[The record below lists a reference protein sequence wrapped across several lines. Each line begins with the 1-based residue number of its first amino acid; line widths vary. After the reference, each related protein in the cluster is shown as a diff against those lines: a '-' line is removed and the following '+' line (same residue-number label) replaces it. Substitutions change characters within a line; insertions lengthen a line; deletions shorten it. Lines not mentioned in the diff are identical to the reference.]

1 MSQKDIWRY
10 IHIRWAGII
19 VHLCPFTDTR
29 GVNGQRSEREKK
41 AFLDWVY
48 QRETIISNTDDCTPF
63 PTVSHPPQ
71 EQLLSD
77 DFYDW
82 KKTILFFI

>member
-29 GVNGQRSEREKK
+29 GVNGQRREREKKK

-63 PTVSHPPQ
+63 PDSVTSSTRAAP
-71 EQLLSD
+71 LG
-77 DFYDW
+77 
-82 KKTILFFI
+82 

>member
-41 AFLDWVY
+41 
-48 QRETIISNTDDCTPF
+48 S
-63 PTVSHPPQ
+63 
-71 EQLLSD
+71 LSGLGLSARD
-77 DFYDW
+77 NH
-82 KKTILFFI
+82 LQHG

>member
-1 MSQKDIWRY
+1 MI
-10 IHIRWAGII
+10 A
-19 VHLCPFTDTR
+19 HL
-29 GVNGQRSEREKK
+29 
-41 AFLDWVY
+41 
-48 QRETIISNTDDCTPF
+48 F

-82 KKTILFFI
+82 KKQFYFLSDTYVAIDFGRQSLFERLTGFGDPKEEGLFGLFGGWRLGGVQVGESPNGGHNPFG